1 MQFETDEKTADILQ
15 KLSAQAAAQRLPLNA
30 YLEQFVQ
37 TAAHATAQDALSLT
51 EFDRILD
58 ELAVGPTGVP
68 SLPADFS
75 RSDIYAD
82 HD

>member
-1 MQFETDEKTADILQ
+1 MQTLISADLQRVLAEQARSLGYRSPDEYLKELLGLAGGAGALLTDE
-15 KLSAQAAAQRLPLNA
+15 
-30 YLEQFVQ
+30 
-37 TAAHATAQDALSLT
+37 

-58 ELAVGPTGVP
+58 ELPADDLV

>member
-1 MQFETDEKTADILQ
+1 MKIEVEERVFEVLEKLRNQATARR
-15 KLSAQAAAQRLPLNA
+15 LSLGV
-30 YLEQFVQ
+30 YLEQFVEPI
-37 TAAHATAQDALSLT
+37 TTPPGDSLD

-58 ELAVGPTGVP
+58 ELATLGPVP
-68 SLPADFS
+68 GSLPADFS